1 MLKERRIGKAKP
13 IDALLHITDNEAVIF
28 TCNLLQNPLLQ
39 SVCILVLVHHDCV
52 VMGPQ
57 LIGNLGRR
65 GNGRI
70 LLQLLR
76 IATEKFE
83 CRMFK
88 VAEIEDAALNF
99 FLLKRIVKRY
109 CQANVLT
116 DGGICSIFGII

>member
-13 IDALLHITDNEAVIF
+13 INALLHITDNEAVVF
-28 TCNLLQNPLLQ
+28 ACNLLQNPLLQ

-52 VMGPQ
+52 VMGAQ

-76 IATEKFE
+76 VATEKFE

-88 VAEIEDAALNF
+88 IAEIKDTTLKF
-99 FLLKRIVKRY
+99 FLLKCIVKCC

-116 DGGICSIFGII
+116 DSGVCNILGIA